1 VLPLAALA
9 LHPRALPPLAYAW
22 IVALA
27 TGAMMLDG
35 VDGAVARRTR
45 TSSAFGARFDMELDA
60 ALLMAL
66 SVLAWQS
73 GKIGSWVILIGGL
86 RYLFVG
92 AGLLWPVLQG
102 DLPASLRRK
111 TVCVWQG
118 LSLLLALSP
127 VTSPTLAEPIAGTA
141 FALLVWS
148 FAVDVR
154 WLLAREAGA

>member
-1 VLPLAALA
+1 
-9 LHPRALPPLAYAW
+9 
-22 IVALA
+22 
-27 TGAMMLDG
+27 
-35 VDGAVARRTR
+35 
-45 TSSAFGARFDMELDA
+45 MELDA
-60 ALLMAL
+60 ALLMSL
-66 SVLAWQS
+66 SVLLWQS
-73 GKIGSWVILIGGL
+73 GKTGSWVILIGGL

-118 LSLLLALSP
+118 ISLLLALSP
-127 VTSPTLAEPIAGTA
+127 VTSAALAAPIAGTA